1 MLRAFGAT
9 ERTCGFGP
17 ARAINAAWRSPR
29 QMQRLQCRP
38 YVASSGDDENR
49 PLLPLRT
56 MRTRSAAL
64 RAPILSMMRG
74 RWTSTVRGL
83 MPSRRPA
90 SLLEAPPAISASTSH
105 SRGVRLRPGK
115 STNAPF
121 LLLAF
126 SNRSEK
132 ASMAPLTRD
141 KENDDSIAG
150 QRENDRECIVHHR
163 IVITMR
169 RLRVPGV
176 SEAIT
181 ASLQISVRSILQ
193 RQRHEVK

>member
-1 MLRAFGAT
+1 MWLRPGA
-9 ERTCGFGP
+9 GD
-17 ARAINAAWRSPR
+17 
-29 QMQRLQCRP
+29 QCRVEIP
-38 YVASSGDDENR
+38 ASNAEIAMQTLRRQFWRRRKSASAAAEDDAHEI
-49 PLLPLRT
+49 
-56 MRTRSAAL
+56 AAL